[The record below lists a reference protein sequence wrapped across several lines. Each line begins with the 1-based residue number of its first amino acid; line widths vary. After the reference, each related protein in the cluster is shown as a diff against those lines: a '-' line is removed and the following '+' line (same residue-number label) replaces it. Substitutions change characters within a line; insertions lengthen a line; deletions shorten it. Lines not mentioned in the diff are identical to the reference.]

1 RQPAHAL
8 GLTEPLPQGSRE
20 QQNTA
25 GEDRRDD
32 ARHVDLQ
39 RQVARLR
46 SEDLAALLTLGIVN
60 GDPPL
65 TTLDEYHET
74 DDGNGNQPDGEQRDD
89 IDITLPR
96 RLEGL
101 PQRTRQARNDPRE
114 DQHRDTVA
122 DTSLG
127 DLLAQP
133 HHEQDR
139 KSTRLNSSHVKIS
152 Y

>member
-1 RQPAHAL
+1 AIDVARRLLTRPDSRDKRTGLLQVFRNVFRIEHQCRVEEAEEDDTGAEQQDVQRLAGSDRLGDIRQPAHAL

-74 DDGNGNQPDGEQRDD
+74 DD
-89 IDITLPR
+89 
-96 RLEGL
+96 
-101 PQRTRQARNDPRE
+101 
-114 DQHRDTVA
+114 
-122 DTSLG
+122 
-127 DLLAQP
+127 
-133 HHEQDR
+133 
-139 KSTRLNSSHVKIS
+139 
-152 Y
+152 